1 VAKNSEARIRA
12 NNKYNLKAYDTV
24 QLRVKKGERER
35 LQRYVIS
42 RETSING
49 FFNSCASYCI
59 EHDIDVT
66 EAKPLG
72 EVLPQSE
79 TENQSEG
86 E

>member
-1 VAKNSEARIRA
+1 MIFIPYTQSTNKAVQ
-12 NNKYNLKAYDTV
+12 KYNKKAYDTV

-35 LQRYVIS
+35 LQRYVVIHK
-42 RETSING
+42 TSING

-72 EVLPQSE
+72 EVLPKSE
-79 TENQSEG
+79 T
-86 E
+86 